1 MGDNFSV
8 ITVHAKSEGGV
19 KSGVTVRSG
28 EVFTVAGTGR
38 ASYDSGRSMTYP
50 DGTQYVNGK
59 YQGAN
64 MHGGAVLKG
73 APVGMLIAR
82 VGSGPWLAV
91 GSTQT
96 MAAWD
101 AGEVIVAY
109 NDVPKEYGNNLG
121 EYTVMVENHGKF

>member
-1 MGDNFSV
+1 
-8 ITVHAKSEGGV
+8 
-19 KSGVTVRSG
+19 
-28 EVFTVAGTGR
+28 
-38 ASYDSGRSMTYP
+38 MTYP
-50 DGTQYVNGK
+50 DGTQYVNGQ

-64 MHGGAVLKG
+64 LHAGAVLKG

-96 MAAWD
+96 IAAWD

-109 NDVPKEYGNNLG
+109 NDLPKDYGNNTG
-121 EYTVMVENHGKF
+121 EYTVMVENHGKI